1 VKAVSGESER
11 VVSGGTKSDRRSLSG
26 FPFALTVAIAALIVS
41 LADPRSSAA
50 SPLQAGVWGEGYG
63 KLDFCARRP
72 ELCTDSV
79 LLHDGKYVGHDEPAL
94 AFYSATPGS
103 GNSLT
108 YTFQLPTEPP
118 ALPTQNGKSGVY
130 DFELYPA
137 FWLGMALC
145 DSQSYPEFTTACTP
159 DSDANIFAGSDPNAA
174 DYIGH
179 HPGAA
184 FMELQFYPPG
194 WVPSCDG
201 SHWCAAMTIDSELSD
216 PNHGKSNNQ
225 SCNKLVGDEPVNIAF
240 ITTSGVADAPAD
252 PLNGTKFIVEPNLT
266 TALLMNPGD
275 TLTVQI
281 TDTPDGVQTAIND
294 LTQATSGSMTAGLAN
309 GFAQVVFDPKAR
321 KCTSQRYAFRPMYAT
336 SGPQTN
342 VPWAA
347 HTFNVGVSWE
357 LGHFELCDKVAGGR
371 GQCKKNNEEQIDSDD
386 IDCYSAG
393 FSPGVQVGG
402 CVGEDS
408 DFDGPSYLNDWPG
421 SIISAPEDSLI
432 HPSATL
438 FTSPVFQPQ
447 PSGPAQNY
455 DSVAF
460 EADMPLFEAGF
471 KDGCSK
477 LTGKGCTNPPKGAPF
492 YPFYSIGANGGGA
505 CVWQFGAADI
515 PGTTNDFGGSSRT
528 EFGTQPLGLTIATTN
543 AKGRPATVTHFDDF
557 RTILSD
563 NPCPAPLPQ

>member
-1 VKAVSGESER
+1 
-11 VVSGGTKSDRRSLSG
+11 VSGGTKSSCRSLSE
-26 FPFALTVAIAALIVS
+26 FPLAFTVAIAALMVP
-41 LADPRSSAA
+41 LAGPQTSAA
-50 SPLQAGVWGEGYG
+50 PPLQLGVWGEGYG
-63 KLDFCARRP
+63 TLDFCARRP

-118 ALPTQNGKSGVY
+118 TLPIQNGKGGI
-130 DFELYPA
+130 DNFELYPT

-145 DSQSYPEFTTACTP
+145 DTQSFPEFTTTCTP
-159 DSDANIFAGSDPNAA
+159 DSDANIFAGSDPNAS

-179 HPGAA
+179 HPGGA

-194 WVPSCDG
+194 WITSCDG
-201 SHWCAAMTIDSELSD
+201 THWCAALTIDSELSD
-216 PNHGKSNNQ
+216 PNDGKANNK

-252 PLNGTKFIVEPNLT
+252 PLDGTKFIVEPDLT

-281 TDTPDGVQTAIND
+281 TDTPGGVQTTIND
-294 LTQATSGSMTAGLAN
+294 VTQGTSGSMMAGPAN
-309 GFAQVVFDPKAR
+309 GFAQVVFDPKA
-321 KCTSQRYAFRPMYAT
+321 KECTSQRYAFRPMYAT
-336 SGPQTN
+336 SGLQTS

-347 HTFNVGVSWE
+347 HTFNVGISWE
-357 LGHFELCDKVAGGR
+357 LGHFELCSKVASEGGK
-371 GQCKKNNEEQIDSDD
+371 CKKNNEKQVDGDD
-386 IDCYSAG
+386 TECFSAG
-393 FSPGVQVGG
+393 LSPGVQVGG
-402 CVGEDS
+402 CIGEDS

-421 SIISAPEDSLI
+421 SISSAQADSLV
-432 HPSATL
+432 HPSAPL

-447 PSGPAQNY
+447 TSGPAQNY

-460 EADMPLFEAGF
+460 ETDMPVFEAGF

-477 LTGKGCTNPPKGAPF
+477 LTGKGCTNPPKGAAF
-492 YPFYSIGANGGGA
+492 YPFYSTGVTSGGA
-505 CVWQFGAADI
+505 CAWQFGAAGI
-515 PGTTNDFGGSSRT
+515 SGTTNNFGGSSRT
-528 EFGTQPLGLTIATTN
+528 EFGTQPLALTVATTN
-543 AKGRPATVTHFDDF
+543 AKGRPAAVTHFDDF

-563 NPCPAPLPQ
+563 NPCPALIPQ